1 MISSNQEKFIEAYLV
16 NSNISKISKELNL
29 SRPTI
34 YSYLNNDEVKSELLR
49 RKKEVMEE
57 TNSFLRNNL
66 LGASEELVNIIKDFM
81 TSDSTKIQ
89 AINSLFN
96 ISRKLTETIDIEER
110 IEKIEAKIKE

>member
-16 NSNISKISKELNL
+16 DSNISRISKKMKI

-34 YSYLNNDEVKSELLR
+34 YSYLNNEEVKSELLR
-49 RKKEVMEE
+49 RKKEIIEE

-66 LGASEELVNIIKDFM
+66 LKASEELVNIITEFT
-81 TSDSTKIQ
+81 TSDSTRLQ

-96 ISRKLTETIDIEER
+96 INQKLTETIDIEER
-110 IEKIEAKIKE
+110 IENIEAKIKE

>member
-16 NSNISKISKELNL
+16 DSNISRISKKMKI

-34 YSYLNNDEVKSELLR
+34 YSYLNNEEVKSELLR
-49 RKKEVMEE
+49 RKKEIIEE

-66 LGASEELVNIIKDFM
+66 LKASEELVNIITEFT
-81 TSDSTKIQ
+81 TSDSTRLQ
-89 AINSLFN
+89 AINTLFN
-96 ISRKLTETIDIEER
+96 INQKLTETIDIEER